1 MVDIETNPLYY
12 AAVGGLLL
20 GIATS
25 LNYVLKGNITGM
37 SGLMYDIA
45 FFNISNFISQY
56 RPIFQ

>member
-12 AAVGGLLL
+12 AAVGGVLL

-45 FFNISNFISQY
+45 FFNISNFSSQF
-56 RPIFQ
+56 RSIFQ

>member
-12 AAVGGLLL
+12 AAVGGVLL

-37 SGLMYDIA
+37 SGW
-45 FFNISNFISQY
+45 
-56 RPIFQ
+56 R